1 MIYGILGLLMIVA
14 PIIFI
19 IYAVKSYK
27 LHKEGDKIRGAEGV
41 ALIASGI
48 FTLILCIALFS
59 KPDNNS
65 TDSDNNSTIITEELK
80 TTDKENTENKEAQR
94 DDEENEPFKNDNI
107 LFIQGDEYSIKI
119 IDVKSNGKSIT
130 LHYDYTNE
138 SEEEQTPIYKLSIHF
153 FQNGI
158 ELDSDYSRDNYKD
171 QDTILGG
178 YTNTGLEKKVKLND
192 DSDIVLIK
200 VKPWVDFSHTVYAEY
215 EFNINTNELTR
226 IK

>member
-27 LHKEGDKIRGAEGV
+27 LHKAGDKIRGAEGV
-41 ALIASGI
+41 ALIVSGI
-48 FTLILCIALFS
+48 FTLILCIELFS
-59 KPDNNS
+59 QSDNS
-65 TDSDNNSTIITEELK
+65 SADSDNNTTIITEELE
-80 TTDKENTENKEAQR
+80 TTDKENTVNKEEQSDNGEKA
-94 DDEENEPFKNDNI
+94 PIKNDNI
-107 LFIQGDEYSIKI
+107 LFIQGDEYSINI
-119 IDVKSNGKSIT
+119 TDVKSNGKSIT

-158 ELDSDYSRDNYKD
+158 ELDTDYSRDNYKD

-192 DSDIVLIK
+192 DSNTVLIK
-200 VKPWVDFSHTVYAEY
+200 VKPWVDFSNTVYAEY

-226 IK
+226 TK